1 MPRPSIDFLSQE
13 EVKTIHNA
21 SLKILE
27 ETGVKAQSKK
37 ALDIL
42 KQGGANIDYDAQI
55 ARIPPGLVKKAL
67 ELAPKTIKLC
77 ARNPK
82 YDFVLDKRQ
91 PHYTTTGYAALVMD
105 LEDGKRRRSTNKD
118 LADWLRVADYLNNVG
133 VNWASLTPTEVP
145 APMQTIV
152 ETVTLLNSSEKHAQT
167 EALNATEARYEIE
180 IAATVAGGREE
191 LKKRPVMSALQSPIS
206 PLAFEQGSI
215 EAVIEFAGAGIPVVH
230 MTMPLIGET
239 APATIAGILVVSNAE
254 TLASIVIAECASA
267 GAPAI
272 YSSAAASTDFK
283 TGCTNSGAPE
293 RFLIHMG
300 LTQLAHYYQIP
311 AELVGAATDS
321 KIADVQSGYEKGMDL
336 AMILLMGPEL
346 IVALG
351 GLDASNAMGL
361 EMLVIDNE
369 IINAARRLSRGC
381 EINDDTLA
389 LDIIHKVGPRG
400 QFLGQKHTLSH
411 YKTEVWLPELSAK
424 GPFAVWE
431 KAGSKPLN
439 QVANEKAKQILATH
453 KPEPIPA
460 DEYGEISRILNRAE
474 AELLK

>member
-1 MPRPSIDFLSQE
+1 MPKPSINFLSQDE
-13 EVKTIHNA
+13 IKVIHDA
-21 SLKILE
+21 SLKILKE
-27 ETGVKAQSKK
+27 VGVKVQSKK

-42 KQGGANIDYDAQI
+42 KQAGADIDYDTQI
-55 ARIPPGLVKKAL
+55 AKIPSGLVKKSL

-105 LEDGKRRRSTNKD
+105 IETGRRRSSTNKD
-118 LADWLRVADYLNNVG
+118 LVDWLRVADYLNNVG
-133 VNWASLTPTEVP
+133 VNWASLTPTEVA

-180 IAATVAGGREE
+180 IATAVAGGREE
-191 LKKRPVMSALQSPIS
+191 LKKKPIMSALQSPIS

-215 EAVIEFAGAGIPVVH
+215 EAVIEFARAGIPVVH

-239 APATIAGILVVSNAE
+239 APATIAGILVVSNTE
-254 TLASIVIAECASA
+254 TLASIVIAECANA

-300 LTQLAHYYQIP
+300 LTQLAHYYGIP

-321 KIADVQSGYEKGMDL
+321 KVPDAQSGYEKGMDL
-336 AMILLMGPEL
+336 AAILLMGPEL

-351 GLDASNAMGL
+351 GVDASNAMSL

-369 IINAARRLSRGC
+369 IINAARRLARGC

-389 LDIIHKVGPRG
+389 LDIIHKVGPGG

-424 GPFAVWE
+424 GPFVPWE
-431 KAGSKPLN
+431 KAGSKSLR
-439 QVANEKAKQILATH
+439 QVANEKVKQILATH
-453 KPEPIPA
+453 KPEAISG
-460 DEYGEISRILNRAE
+460 DVYEEISRILSRAK